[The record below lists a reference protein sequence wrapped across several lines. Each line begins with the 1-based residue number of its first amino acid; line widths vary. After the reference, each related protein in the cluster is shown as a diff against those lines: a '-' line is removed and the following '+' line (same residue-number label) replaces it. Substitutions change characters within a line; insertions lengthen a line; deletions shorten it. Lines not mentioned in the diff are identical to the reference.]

1 MATAD
6 DLMTG
11 KASVDDL
18 LGIGSK
24 EQPDLRMS
32 GPVTQVESGDMLA
45 APMEGGPGT
54 TPAGLA
60 GAAIRG
66 MGPTAGSALVGAG
79 LALATGGAVLP
90 AAAIMS
96 AAPVLGDLGV
106 GMING
111 LFKTHY
117 SNPTDSF
124 QHLFNAIGVPDA
136 RSAAEKVVQ
145 SATRAGAESL
155 ATSGAAAVLAPTMQA
170 GTTARNVVQTM
181 SELPMEQAVASTTG
195 GAAAEMAN
203 QAGLPV
209 PLQFAAG
216 VGGALIGGGMSGL
229 QKVGREGLKEAVA
242 NAERQGMTPMTSDVL
257 PPTGMFGKFRQRTFE
272 SIPLTGTAGKLTP
285 QQETKVEAALNTLR
299 EFGANIDVSSLD
311 KVTTDLLAK
320 RSLDLE
326 KFKKLQKEAMNNA
339 ALSGA
344 PTVPTPKTDVAL
356 KNALKFLS
364 TDSTLAEA
372 IPEFLKIQKDLKG
385 FKNLDNVEIV
395 RQNLSSK
402 FEGPEAGKYREA
414 AQKLIDGL
422 YPPLKADLEAFITK
436 HGKPNDIAKFRVANK
451 RLYTMSR
458 ELELKSLKT
467 ALQNGKIKPDA
478 AGKMLFSQTR
488 SDVQALYNG
497 LTAEGRAA
505 ARATI
510 MERAWEN
517 MTKNNAK
524 PNPDRF
530 AKELKKMGNQV
541 GVFFKGDDLARA
553 KGFVEA
559 IELLQR
565 AGQFAISPPTGVVGQ
580 IPMVGGSLATIF
592 TALTHG
598 SEGALGVA
606 SAILGTGAIGQIYES
621 RIVRDLLLKIPTYKQ
636 DSAKKLDAAQKLMT
650 AMRSYGATSESAPQE
665 EQQ

>member
-1 MATAD
+1 
-6 DLMTG
+6 
-11 KASVDDL
+11 
-18 LGIGSK
+18 
-24 EQPDLRMS
+24 MS
-32 GPVTQVESGDMLA
+32 T
-45 APMEGGPGT
+45 
-54 TPAGLA
+54 
-60 GAAIRG
+60 
-66 MGPTAGSALVGAG
+66 
-79 LALATGGAVLP
+79 
-90 AAAIMS
+90 
-96 AAPVLGDLGV
+96 APVLGDLGV
-106 GMING
+106 GLING
-111 LFKTHY
+111 IFKTNY
-117 SNPTDSF
+117 AGPTEAF
-124 QHLFNAIGVPDA
+124 QHLFNSVGVPNA
-136 RSAAEKVVQ
+136 RSAAEKVVE
-145 SATRAGAESL
+145 SAVRAGSESL

-170 GTTARNVVQTM
+170 GTTARNVTQTL

-203 QAGLPV
+203 QAGLPA

-216 VGGALIGGGMSGL
+216 VGGALIGGGMTGL
-229 QKVGREGLKEAVA
+229 QRVGRQGLREAVA
-242 NAERQGMTPMTSDVL
+242 SAEKQGMTPMTSDVL

-272 SIPLTGTAGKLTP
+272 SIPLTGTAGKLAA
-285 QQETKVEAALNTLR
+285 QQETKVQDAVNMLR

-311 KVTTDLLAK
+311 NVTKDLLAK
-320 RSLDLE
+320 RSKDLE
-326 KFKKLQKEAMNNA
+326 KFKRLQTEAMDSA
-339 ALSGA
+339 AMSGA
-344 PTVPTPKTDVAL
+344 PTVPTPKTEAAL

-372 IPEFLKIQKDLKG
+372 IPEFQKIQKDLKG
-385 FKNLDNVEIV
+385 VVNLDNVEIV

-402 FEGPEAGKYREA
+402 FEGPEAGKYRET

-422 YPPLKADLEAFITK
+422 YAPLKADMEAFIAK
-436 HGKPNDIAKFRVANK
+436 HGKPNDIVKFRVANR
-451 RLYTMSR
+451 RLYAMSR
-458 ELELKSLKT
+458 ELELKSLKM

-478 AGKMLFSQTR
+478 AGKMLFSQSR

-541 GVFFKGDDLARA
+541 GVFFKGEDLTRA
-553 KGFVEA
+553 KGFIEA

-565 AGQFAISPPTGVVGQ
+565 SGQYAISPPTGVVGQ

-598 SEGALGVA
+598 KEGALGVA

-621 RIVRDLLLKIPTYKQ
+621 RAVRDLLLKIPTYKQ
-636 DSAKKLDAAQKLMT
+636 DSAKKLDAAKKLLA
-650 AMRSYGATSESAPQE
+650 AMRAYGATSESQE
-665 EQQ
+665 EPQ